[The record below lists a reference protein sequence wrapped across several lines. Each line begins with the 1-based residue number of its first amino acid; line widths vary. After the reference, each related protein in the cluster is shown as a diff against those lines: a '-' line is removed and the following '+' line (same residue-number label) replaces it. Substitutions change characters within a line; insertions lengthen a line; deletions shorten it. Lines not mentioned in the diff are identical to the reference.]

1 MSGANTQHRGH
12 AVRGRDTMGLER
24 SSHAA
29 YFAVGNGAMPP
40 WPWTCASLAE
50 VGGGGES
57 RLSVP
62 GLVGVICPVF
72 FRDEI
77 LNVISFT

>member
-12 AVRGRDTMGLER
+12 AVRGREAVGLER

-29 YFAVGNGAMPP
+29 YFAVGNSAMPP

-57 RLSVP
+57 RSVSP
-62 GLVGVICPVF
+62 WACRSYMPSLF
-72 FRDEI
+72 
-77 LNVISFT
+77 

>member
-1 MSGANTQHRGH
+1 MSGANTQHRRH
-12 AVRGRDTMGLER
+12 AVQGRDTVGLER

-57 RLSVP
+57 RFVSPWACRSYLPS
-62 GLVGVICPVF
+62 LF
-72 FRDEI
+72 
-77 LNVISFT
+77 